1 DQRLDLVAGWLVRP
15 CDRLPRAGAR
25 GLGLPRLRVP
35 RQDPPINSTA
45 EESAEF
51 ERAFNQLAR
60 YRFERFNKPDFDG
73 TTRWRCPFHAGRL
86 RARAVPETMRRSRD
100 APLVDL
106 PGGSRCCDGTVSV
119 QAAEMPHWQKF
130 LPGTTAWRISYG
142 RRQVVEGTN
151 GMLKGGFVN
160 IAHKFFRVFG
170 LTKMRILLAATVVG
184 YNLWRIGSFL
194 AKRAVEKR

>member
-1 DQRLDLVAGWLVRP
+1 
-15 CDRLPRAGAR
+15 
-25 GLGLPRLRVP
+25 
-35 RQDPPINSTA
+35 
-45 EESAEF
+45 
-51 ERAFNQLAR
+51 
-60 YRFERFNKPDFDG
+60 
-73 TTRWRCPFHAGRL
+73 
-86 RARAVPETMRRSRD
+86 MRRSRD

-184 YNLWRIGSFL
+184 YNLSRIGSFL
-194 AKRAVEKR
+194 AKRAVKKAEAQKPRRRAKRKKGTWTDIVAIRPTTGPDPPPD